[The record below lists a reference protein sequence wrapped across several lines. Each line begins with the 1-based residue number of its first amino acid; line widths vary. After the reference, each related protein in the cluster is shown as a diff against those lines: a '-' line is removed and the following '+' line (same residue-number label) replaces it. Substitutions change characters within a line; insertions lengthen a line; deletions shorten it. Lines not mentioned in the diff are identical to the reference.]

1 MSQNRNGDQDPI
13 PDVSVIA
20 PVYNGC
26 ATIGDCIESLLE
38 QGYPADC
45 YDVIV
50 VDNNSTDGTPDS
62 VAKYPVTLLFECAR
76 ISPII
81 ASRCSQPSLVGTQT
95 ISSKTVPVF
104 ELVPMVGAG
113 LDGTRD
119 FGDGQMRIA
128 NQQ

>member
-1 MSQNRNGDQDPI
+1 M
-13 PDVSVIA
+13 IA

-38 QGYPADC
+38 QDYPADC
-45 YDVIV
+45 YEVIV

-62 VAKYPVTLLFECAR
+62 VAKYLVTLPFERGR
-76 ISPII
+76 ISPLI
-81 ASRCSQPSLVGTQT
+81 ASRYSQPSPVGTQT
-95 ISSKTVPVF
+95 ISSKTVPAF

-119 FGDGQMRIA
+119 FRDGQMRIA
-128 NQQ
+128 DLQ